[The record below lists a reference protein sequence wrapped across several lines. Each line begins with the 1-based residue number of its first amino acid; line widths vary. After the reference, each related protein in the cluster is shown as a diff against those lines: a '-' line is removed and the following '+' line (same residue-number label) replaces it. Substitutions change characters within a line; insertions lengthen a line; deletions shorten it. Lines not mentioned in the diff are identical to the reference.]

1 MRCITFDFL
10 GQHRHGTAFLQYL
23 QIRKRL
29 FVDRL
34 GWDVPHD
41 DDFEMDQ
48 YDNPS
53 AHYALALQG
62 CCVVGGARVMPTTA
76 AWGPHSYMLRDAFL
90 GRINIP
96 PSVVPEEIAT
106 ESVWECTRL
115 VLSDEIS
122 TQAERSFCLSL
133 ILHAAVDLIRQRGG
147 QELISLSPVHMAR
160 TLRQLGFPAERIG
173 EPYSEE
179 DGRKYAVLRMPALQS
194 SHSIAAE

>member
-10 GQHRHGTAFLQYL
+10 SQYRHGNVFLQYL

-34 GWDVPHD
+34 GWDIPHD
-41 DDFEMDQ
+41 DDVEMDQ
-48 YDNPS
+48 YDNPC
-53 AHYALALQG
+53 AHYALAVKG
-62 CCVVGGARVMPTTA
+62 SSVVGGARVMPTTA
-76 AWGPHSYMLRDAFL
+76 VWGRYSYMLRDAFL

-96 PSVVPEEIAT
+96 ASVMPEEIAT

-115 VLSDEIS
+115 VISDEIS

-133 ILHAAVDLIRQRGG
+133 ILGATIDLLQKHGG
-147 QELISLSPVHMAR
+147 RELISLSPVHMAR

-173 EPYSEE
+173 EPYGDT
-179 DGRKYAVLRMPALQS
+179 DGRRYAMLRMPALAS
-194 SHSIAAE
+194 AHSIAAE